1 MGDQIPCNTYK
12 KVILF
17 RFSFFYVYYKN
28 IINFP
33 STKSFNYFDLRL
45 LTCLL
50 TRSLHVPSIVFCFL
64 FLTFKFI
71 RLTISEINE
80 VANRFLRSDIQYI
93 FFSMNSNI
101 VWRCSASTNQHF
113 AFTNDLIYW
122 NLLILKTIQ
131 VLFVRWKKIIVASII
146 KTQENGKT
154 LLSRYMERLPNPI
167 MISKDPEVI
176 SFCQC
181 LKQFAQWFPLVSQ
194 QTDGLNKSV

>member
-1 MGDQIPCNTYK
+1 MELIFRNRSPSIGRTNSLQPISHRGLASKDHLTGIQDSNSRQCMGDQIPCNTYK

-101 VWRCSASTNQHF
+101 V
-113 AFTNDLIYW
+113 
-122 NLLILKTIQ
+122 
-131 VLFVRWKKIIVASII
+131 
-146 KTQENGKT
+146 
-154 LLSRYMERLPNPI
+154 
-167 MISKDPEVI
+167 
-176 SFCQC
+176 
-181 LKQFAQWFPLVSQ
+181 
-194 QTDGLNKSV
+194 